1 MNDANSLFILSTIQ
15 NQNEQLVK
23 IEKNFK
29 ILKFLMGFVVL
40 FFAVTLFLTF
50 FSWLNLNK
58 SQILLNNITNNVNGY
73 LTKSDL
79 ENYHSELVRNI
90 LNINKT
96 DIEKL
101 SKKIVEIETKL
112 SNTTLANTFP
122 NNYIEETTIVL
133 NKQEQKT
140 NEINTKINLKDLVN
154 EYFMISVIDFENM
167 EKRVKNKVINRLTNK
182 LKKVKTKDEFLNISK
197 DYLQK
202 IVNDFKKINLSVEN
216 IKRDLTLNET
226 AQTLEFLKRL
236 DLFLK

>member
-140 NEINTKINLKDLVN
+140 NEINTKINLEDLVN
-154 EYFMISVIDFENM
+154 QYFMISVIDFENM